1 MPLVSVIIPC
11 YNHAK
16 YLRQRI
22 DSVLNQSFTDF
33 ELILLDDSSTDNSFE
48 IMQQYAHIETVAHII
63 TNKTNSGT
71 PFIQW
76 QKGLKLAKGKYIWI
90 AESDDFA
97 SNDFLKKQL
106 EILESNKAI
115 GICFSASNWV
125 DIDNKIIETPAH
137 EAFNWLK
144 TGNQLVID
152 EFTVGCPIYNA
163 SSALF
168 RLEMVSKT
176 NFDLITQFKF
186 TGDWLFWVQI
196 AKDTQVY
203 HLGERLNFFRQH
215 SQNVSTESNKLGL
228 QFSEGFKVVNYIMAH
243 HPISFFKKRKIMAK
257 WASKV
262 EANQF
267 VSVKKALELLPPEVQ
282 FWYWILPVF
291 KFLKNIKA

>member
-22 DSVLNQSFTDF
+22 DSVMHQSFTDF
-33 ELILLDDSSTDNSFE
+33 EVILLDDCSTDNSFE
-48 IMQQYAHIETVAHII
+48 IMQEYANAEHVAHII

-76 QKGLKLAKGKYIWI
+76 QKGLELAKGKYIWI

-97 SNDFLKKQL
+97 SNDFLEKQL
-106 EILESNKAI
+106 EILENNTAI
-115 GICFSASNWV
+115 GICFSASSWV
-125 DIDNKIIETPAH
+125 DIDNNIIETPEH
-137 EAFNWLK
+137 EAANWLK
-144 TGNQLVID
+144 TGNQLIIE

-163 SSALF
+163 SSAVFKREL
-168 RLEMVSKT
+168 VSKT

-215 SQNVSTESNKLGL
+215 TQNVSTESNKLGL
-228 QFSEGFKVVNYIMAH
+228 QFSEGIKVVNYILANH
-243 HPISFFKKRKIMAK
+243 TVSFYKKRKIMAK
-257 WASKV
+257 WAAKV
-262 EANQF
+262 KANQ
-267 VSVKKALELLPPEVQ
+267 SISAKKALELLPAEVK
-282 FWYWILPVF
+282 FWYWLLPIF
-291 KFLKNIKA
+291 NFFR